1 MMYILTCNNLAICA
15 SEDKNKLEK
24 QKAERIESIKNDSN
38 FEVIRFD
45 EDSIAYYTGISYEE
59 NKYEISELEII

>member
-24 QKAERIESIKNDSN
+24 KKTERIESIKNDSN
-38 FEVIRFD
+38 FEVIHFD
-45 EDSIAYYTGISYEE
+45 EDSIAYHTGISYEE